1 MIRRTLVKKGV
12 YRDSITLLRVS
23 KAAEGVHG
31 VRSAAVVMG
40 TQLNKRVL
48 KDIGFQGPE
57 VLQAGTDD
65 LVIAIEADDSNS
77 IDAALAETERLLSA
91 QSVPVGA
98 KPASRTLQEALSADP
113 DANLA
118 VISVPG
124 AYAKREAMQAIGAG
138 LNVFLFSSNL
148 SRADER
154 ELKVLARKKHL
165 LMMGPDCGTS
175 IIDNKVLG
183 FGNAVRPGRI
193 GMVSASGTGLQEVA
207 CLVHSLGSGVSQAI
221 GTGGGDLSDEVGGI
235 TTLHALELL
244 NDDPGTEVIV
254 LVSKPPGPKTM
265 AAVLAAVKTM
275 KKPMVINFLGA
286 DLPTKEARG
295 HLTAKTL
302 EEAAMKA
309 VELAGAKVRA
319 PPGTGPLLARAREE
333 ALRLS
338 SSQRYV
344 RGLFSGGTLCYE
356 AQILLASVL
365 GGIYSNAPFDKRLKI
380 DGTEKSKQNCCI
392 DMGADE
398 FVVGRAHP
406 MIDFTLRKMRIL
418 QEAKDPETA
427 VILIDVVL
435 GLGSNPD
442 PAGELVPAIRE
453 ARRISEANGRYLP
466 VVAALV
472 GTDEDFQGLAK
483 QRKALEDAGVV
494 VCMSSAEAAT
504 LAGRIISGRRT
515 KR

>member
-23 KAAEGVHG
+23 KGAQSVHG
-31 VRSAAVVMG
+31 VKSAAVVMG

-48 KDIGFQGPE
+48 NDIGFHGPE
-57 VLQAGTDD
+57 VTQAGTDD
-65 LVIAIEADDSNS
+65 LIIAIEAEDPASVN
-77 IDAALAETERLLSA
+77 AALAETERLLSG
-91 QSVPVGA
+91 QGVSVGA
-98 KPASRTLQEALSADP
+98 SVASRDLQEALSEDP

-124 AYAKREAMQAIGAG
+124 TYAKREAVKAIGAG
-138 LNVFLFSSNL
+138 LNVFLFSSNVT
-148 SRADER
+148 RADER
-154 ELKVLARKKHL
+154 ELKTLARKKNL

-175 IIDNKVLG
+175 IINNKVLG

-193 GMVSASGTGLQEVA
+193 GIVSASGTGLQEVA
-207 CLVHSLGSGVSQAI
+207 SMVHGLGLGVSQAI
-221 GTGGGDLSDEVGGI
+221 GTGGADLSDEVGGM
-235 TTLHALELL
+235 TTLQALRLL
-244 NDDPGTEVIV
+244 SDDPATEVIV
-254 LVSKPPGPKTM
+254 IVSKPPGPKTM
-265 AAVLAAVKTM
+265 ATVLASLKKV
-275 KKPMVINFLGA
+275 KKPVVINFLGT
-286 DLPTKEARG
+286 DLSAMEVHG

-309 VELAGAKVRA
+309 VQLAGSKVKA
-319 PPGTGPLLARAREE
+319 PPRTGRLPAQARKE
-333 ALRLS
+333 ASHLS
-338 SSQRYV
+338 PSQRYI

-356 AQILLASVL
+356 AQYLLSGVL
-365 GGIYSNAPFDKRLKI
+365 GGIYSNAPFDKKLRI
-380 DGTEKSKQNCCI
+380 DGTGKSKRNCCI
-392 DMGADE
+392 DMGAEE

-453 ARRISEANGRYLP
+453 AKRISEADGGYLP
-466 VVAALV
+466 VVAFLV
-472 GTDEDFQGLAK
+472 GTDGDFQGLAK

-494 VCMSSAEAAT
+494 VCRSSVEAAE
-504 LAGRIISGRRT
+504 LAGRIVTGRRT